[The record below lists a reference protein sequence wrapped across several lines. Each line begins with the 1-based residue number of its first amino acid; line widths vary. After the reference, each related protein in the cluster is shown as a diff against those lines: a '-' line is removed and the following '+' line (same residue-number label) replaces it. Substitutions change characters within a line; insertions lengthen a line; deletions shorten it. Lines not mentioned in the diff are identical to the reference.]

1 MKPKKKSK
9 SPSNLKFSLSDPKFF
24 SSIFFQT
31 HRRITLADN
40 QVRGRFYAGLF
51 CLCYSFIGKLIP
63 VLIAPAGHLVFT
75 APTDAFSAYMLVGCV
90 MALLVASPYI
100 VYQAWAFIGG
110 ALKPSEKKFV
120 LIFAPLSLL
129 FFLSGAAFAY
139 FLAVPRAYK
148 FLMSFSSEYLI
159 PMVTVKNY
167 LGFLGHMIIAFGA
180 AFELPL
186 ILAFLAKIGI
196 ASPEYLRQMRRHA
209 VIIILVVA
217 ALLTPPDIASML
229 VLAVPLMILYEV
241 GIIFTKFFYKH
252 KTL

>member
-1 MKPKKKSK
+1 VIFQSFLKSFFKHIEELRSRLIK
-9 SPSNLKFSLSDPKFF
+9 SAGAFV
-24 SSIFFQT
+24 
-31 HRRITLADN
+31 LA
-40 QVRGRFYAGLF
+40 F
-51 CLCYSFIGKLIP
+51 CLCYNFIGKLLPKI
-63 VLIAPAGHLVFT
+63 IAPAGHLIFT
-75 APTDAFSAYMLVGCV
+75 TPGEAFSAYMTIGFI
-90 MALLVASPYI
+90 MALFVSSPFI
-100 VYQAWAFIGG
+100 CYQIWAFVGG

-129 FFLSGAAFAY
+129 FFLSGGAFAY

-167 LGFLGHMIIAFGA
+167 LGFLGHMIIAFGV

-209 VIIILVVA
+209 IMIILIVA
-217 ALLTPPDIASML
+217 ALLAPPDIMSMFL
-229 VLAVPLMILYEV
+229 LAVPLMLLYEV
-241 GIIFTKFFYKH
+241 GILFTGFFYKH

>member
-1 MKPKKKSK
+1 MIKSAGAFV
-9 SPSNLKFSLSDPKFF
+9 LAFF
-24 SSIFFQT
+24 
-31 HRRITLADN
+31 
-40 QVRGRFYAGLF
+40 
-51 CLCYSFIGKLIP
+51 LCYNFIGKLIP
-63 VLIAPAGHLVFT
+63 KLIAPAGHLIFT
-75 APTDAFSAYMLVGCV
+75 SPTEAFSATMMVGCL

-100 VYQAWAFIGG
+100 VYQVWAFVGG

-120 LIFAPLSLL
+120 FIFAPLSLL
-129 FFLSGAAFAY
+129 FFISGGAFAY
-139 FLAVPRAYK
+139 FVTVPMAYK
-148 FLMSFSSEYLI
+148 FLMSFSSEYMI

-167 LGFLGHMIIAFGA
+167 LGFLGHMIVAFGV

-217 ALLTPPDIASML
+217 ALLTPPDVVSML
-229 VLAVPLMILYEV
+229 ILAVPLMILYEV
-241 GIIFTKFFYKH
+241 GIIFVGFFYKH

>member
-1 MKPKKKSK
+1 MRSRLIKSAGA
-9 SPSNLKFSLSDPKFF
+9 FV
-24 SSIFFQT
+24 
-31 HRRITLADN
+31 LA
-40 QVRGRFYAGLF
+40 F
-51 CLCYSFIGKLIP
+51 CLCYGFIGKLIP
-63 VLIAPAGHLVFT
+63 VLIAPAGHLIFT
-75 APTDAFSAYMLVGCV
+75 SPGEAFSATMMVGSL
-90 MALLVASPYI
+90 MALFFASPVI
-100 VYQAWAFIGG
+100 VYQIWAFVGG

-129 FFLSGAAFAY
+129 FFLAGGAFAY

-167 LGFLGHMIIAFGA
+167 LGFLGHMIVAFGV

-209 VIIILVVA
+209 VIIILIIA
-217 ALLTPPDIASML
+217 ALIAPPDIMSML
-229 VLAVPLMILYEV
+229 LLAVPLVLLYELGIFFV
-241 GIIFTKFFYKH
+241 GIFYDRKEYPV
-252 KTL
+252 KRV